1 MTTTATEAEPAM
13 YEIWSGTRLI
23 GCTADRDLAA
33 TEQAAGRRVRPEVT
47 E

>member
-1 MTTTATEAEPAM
+1 MTTTETEPVM

-33 TEQAAGRRVRPEVT
+33 QEQAAGRTVRPEVT